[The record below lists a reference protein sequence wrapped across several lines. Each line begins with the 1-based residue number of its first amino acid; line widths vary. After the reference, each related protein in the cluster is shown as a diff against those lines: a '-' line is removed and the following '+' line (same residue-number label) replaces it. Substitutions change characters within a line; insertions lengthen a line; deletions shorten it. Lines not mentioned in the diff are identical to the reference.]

1 MDRFFSTKT
10 FPKTIPNHVV
20 RFSLMLVTVQLTDH
34 GERHVDSI
42 IKNVFQY
49 INMLRKCLPSEEYF
63 QELKLLTEQRFQMK
77 ERERAVSAAEQHAHA
92 LSVYAPEDILTGDWC
107 ISEHR

>member
-34 GERHVDSI
+34 GERHVDAI
-42 IKNVFQY
+42 IKTVFQY
-49 INMLRKCLPSEEYF
+49 INMLKKNLPNKPFFEELVVCIAF
-63 QELKLLTEQRFQMK
+63 C
-77 ERERAVSAAEQHAHA
+77 
-92 LSVYAPEDILTGDWC
+92 APF
-107 ISEHR
+107 